1 MKEIYFYIFFRIY
14 IWNKYLWKDE
24 FMASL
29 NSAIGLSISFYSL
42 LMVLVLLGEKL
53 GLIQIFK
60 LENYWIFISIILL
73 IFIIH
78 FLLFEKNKNY
88 LVIEKQ
94 FSIKKKFLWYVKGF
108 FVWSYALGSILLF
121 MSLI

>member
-1 MKEIYFYIFFRIY
+1 
-14 IWNKYLWKDE
+14 
-24 FMASL
+24 MASL